1 VILGLV
7 NDAGAL
13 AAVDCG
19 TNSTRLLVVGPAG
32 DVRAREMR
40 ITRLGQ
46 GVDATRRLRPEAVER
61 TLAVLRDYRATMD
74 AERVGRTRLV
84 ATSAVRDAT
93 NGEAFLVPAAD
104 IIGAPAELLSGEEE
118 GQLSYAGATS
128 DLPATDAAVVV
139 LDIGGGSTEIVTKPA
154 DTVQSVSLDIG
165 CVRLTERFLRGDPPA
180 AEEVSAALGAIAAEL
195 DRATEVIPGLADLG
209 PASRLVGLAGTVS
222 TLASLELGLVEYD
235 RERIHHA
242 VLSLQSVGRWCDV
255 LGAERVVERA
265 RRPGLAAGRRDVI
278 FGGALVLREVM
289 TRFGLRE
296 CIVSE
301 TDILDGLIMSVRRP
315 SGHSPRATG

>member
-1 VILGLV
+1 VILGVV

-19 TNSTRLLVVGPAG
+19 TNSTRLLVVGAAG

-40 ITRLGQ
+40 ITRLGE

-61 TLAVLRDYRATMD
+61 TLAVLRDYRAIMD
-74 AERVGRTRLV
+74 AERVGRARLV

-93 NGEAFLVPAAD
+93 NGEAFLVPAAE

-128 DLPATDAAVVV
+128 DLPATDAVVVV

-154 DTVQSVSLDIG
+154 DTIEGVSLDIG
-165 CVRLTERFLRGDPPA
+165 CVRLTERYLRGDPPGA
-180 AEEVSAALGAIAAEL
+180 GEVSAAVGAIAAEL
-195 DRATEVIPGLADLG
+195 DRAIQVIPALADLG
-209 PASRLVGLAGTVS
+209 PASHLVGLAGTVS
-222 TLASLELGLVEYD
+222 TLASLELGLTEYD

-242 VLSLQSVGRWCDV
+242 VLSLQAVGRWCDI
-255 LGAERVVERA
+255 LGAEPVAERA
-265 RRPGLAAGRRDVI
+265 RRPGLAAGRQDVI
-278 FGGALVLREVM
+278 FAGALVLREVM
-289 TRFGLRE
+289 ARFDLLE
-296 CIVSE
+296 CVVSE
-301 TDILDGLIMSVRRP
+301 ADILDGLVMSIQP
-315 SGHSPRATG
+315 SPGEEPPHGG

>member
-1 VILGLV
+1 MILGVV

-40 ITRLGQ
+40 ITRLGE
-46 GVDATRRLRPEAVER
+46 GVDATRRLGPEALER
-61 TLAVLRDYRATMD
+61 TFAVLRDYRAVMD
-74 AERVGRTRLV
+74 AERVVRTRLV
-84 ATSAVRDAT
+84 ATSAVRDAA
-93 NGEAFLVPAAD
+93 NGEAFLRPAAG

-128 DLPATDAAVVV
+128 DLPATSAGVVV

-154 DTVQSVSLDIG
+154 DRTVESVSLDIG
-165 CVRLTERFLRGDPPA
+165 CVRLTERFLRGDPPS
-180 AEEVSAALGAIAAEL
+180 EGEVSAAVAAITVELG
-195 DRATEVIPGLADLG
+195 RATEVIPALADLG
-209 PASRLVGLAGTVS
+209 PAARLVGLAGTVS
-222 TLASLELGLVEYD
+222 TLASLELGLAAYD

-242 VLSLQSVGRWCDV
+242 VLTIEAVCRWCDI
-255 LGAERVVERA
+255 LGSERVAERAERPA
-265 RRPGLAAGRRDVI
+265 ISEGRQDVI
-278 FGGALVLREVM
+278 FGGTLVLREVM
-289 TRFGLRE
+289 RRLKRDE

-301 TDILDGLIMSVRRP
+301 SDILDGLVMSLLAP
-315 SGHSPRATG
+315 HG